1 MSARNGTSE
10 LIALLAFGATLCGC
24 ARSASKATAPYATY
38 QYSCC
43 QAADIA
49 PVRQAGVPMLVHWIA
64 TVALPAPARTVTPV
78 TLAATLTG
86 PFPDVAAL
94 KNVMSSSHGRPP
106 TIVAG
111 TVQTTDQAGGTP
123 VSTLRLPSSTPA
135 GFYDLTTTVTSAG
148 GTASGHSVIQV
159 GAGTKTG

>member
-1 MSARNGTSE
+1 MAARNRTSE
-10 LIALLAFGATLCGC
+10 LIALLAFAVMLYGC
-24 ARSASKATAPYATY
+24 ARSASKVTAPYATY

-43 QAADIA
+43 QAADIT
-49 PVRQAGVPMLVHWIA
+49 PVRQAGVPMVVHWIA
-64 TVALPAPARTVTPV
+64 TVASPAPARRATPV

-94 KNVMSSSHGRPP
+94 KVMSSSHGRPP

-123 VSTLRLPSSTPA
+123 VSTLRLPTSTQA